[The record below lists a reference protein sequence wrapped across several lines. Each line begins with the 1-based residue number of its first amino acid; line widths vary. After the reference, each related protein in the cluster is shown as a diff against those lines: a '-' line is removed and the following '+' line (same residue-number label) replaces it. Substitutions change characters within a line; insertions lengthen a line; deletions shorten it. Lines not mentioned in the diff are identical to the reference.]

1 MSCWAGLPLVARGQ
15 VGGTLGDAVTTTQ
28 AAAAAGAAAAGAD
41 DAAAIDVATAAGTNE
56 SLHLALALSSWAA
69 ANARGGADAAVASI
83 ENANDRLSWSHAAIG
98 VLRGTLDA
106 IVFSCGEEIGL
117 GRGSGS

>member
-1 MSCWAGLPLVARGQ
+1 MARGQ

-56 SLHLALALSSWAA
+56 SLHLALALSS
-69 ANARGGADAAVASI
+69 
-83 ENANDRLSWSHAAIG
+83 
-98 VLRGTLDA
+98 
-106 IVFSCGEEIGL
+106 
-117 GRGSGS
+117 